1 MKLRLAYSTCPNDT
15 FIFGS
20 LVNGLIPSPFT
31 FEVILEDIKELNARA
46 AAGAADVCKLSF
58 YALTQLEG
66 WTLLPAGAALG
77 RGCGPLLV
85 AREPMG
91 PEALATAR
99 IALPGWDTT
108 AHLLLQFFAPQAR
121 NKAVMLFSD
130 IMPAVANGQADVG
143 LIIHE
148 SRFTYP
154 DHGLVCLQDL
164 GAYWETQTGLPI
176 PLGGI
181 AARTALGAETHA
193 LLADAIRR
201 SLAFAWEQPE
211 AVMPYVRQHAQ
222 EMSEDVMWHHI
233 RLYVNDFS
241 MQLGAE
247 GDAAVAK
254 LRMVAAAQAAS

>member
-1 MKLRLAYSTCPNDT
+1 MKLTLAYSTCPNDT
-15 FIFGS
+15 FIFGA
-20 LVNGLIPSPFT
+20 LVNGLIDSPFT

-46 AAGAADVCKLSF
+46 AQGGADVCKLSF
-58 YALTQLEG
+58 YALTQLSG

-85 AREPMG
+85 AREPLTH
-91 PEALATAR
+91 EQLIQSR

-108 AHLLLQFFAPQAR
+108 AHLLLQYYAPEAR

-130 IMPAVANGQADVG
+130 IMPAVAEGRADVG

-154 DHGLVCLQDL
+154 THGLVCLQDL
-164 GAYWETQTGLPI
+164 GDYWERRTGLPI

-181 AARTALGAETHA
+181 AAQTSLGAEAHA
-193 LLADAIRR
+193 QLTDAIRR
-201 SLAFAWEQPE
+201 SLAFAWAHPD
-211 AVMPYVRQHAQ
+211 AVMPYVAQHAQ
-222 EMSEDVMWHHI
+222 ELSEEVMWQHI

-241 MQLGAE
+241 LELGTEGQAAITQLQA
-247 GDAAVAK
+247 
-254 LRMVAAAQAAS
+254 VAAAT